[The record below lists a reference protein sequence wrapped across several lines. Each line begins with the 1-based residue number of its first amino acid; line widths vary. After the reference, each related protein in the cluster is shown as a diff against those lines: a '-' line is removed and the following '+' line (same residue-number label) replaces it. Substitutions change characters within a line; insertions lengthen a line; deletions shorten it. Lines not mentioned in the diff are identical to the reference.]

1 MRGRTGAWAGSTVRV
16 TRGACTDSSI
26 VGLWR
31 HGKPCR
37 AEHRRDRQGDRSAR
51 DLGGG
56 GPRRSGVCAL
66 SPFAPLGHTDAM
78 SSARRGPLL
87 GVVAALVAGTVV
99 VRRLGYKVGG
109 NVVVRCRQGHLFTTI
124 WIPGASLK
132 SIRLGWARLQHCPV
146 GKHWTLVTPVKDA
159 TLTDEERRIAGQY
172 RDVRI
177 P

>member
-1 MRGRTGAWAGSTVRV
+1 
-16 TRGACTDSSI
+16 
-26 VGLWR
+26 
-31 HGKPCR
+31 
-37 AEHRRDRQGDRSAR
+37 
-51 DLGGG
+51 
-56 GPRRSGVCAL
+56 
-66 SPFAPLGHTDAM
+66 
-78 SSARRGPLL
+78 
-87 GVVAALVAGTVV
+87 VAGTVV

>member
-1 MRGRTGAWAGSTVRV
+1 
-16 TRGACTDSSI
+16 
-26 VGLWR
+26 
-31 HGKPCR
+31 
-37 AEHRRDRQGDRSAR
+37 
-51 DLGGG
+51 
-56 GPRRSGVCAL
+56 
-66 SPFAPLGHTDAM
+66 M